1 MFIILLVHVDNN
13 HCWTYA
19 PIQSSTGKTFLPDMN
34 TNDGK
39 PKSFT
44 DLLSTYKKKE
54 TGIKRKQRDEVSQ
67 EGKIEINYSLHFFF
81 VNFILESNI
90 SSSPKKVRDADVTN
104 DVTNSIT
111 IANVEFEK
119 SNTDTHS
126 KI

>member
-54 TGIKRKQRDEVSQ
+54 TDDDC
-67 EGKIEINYSLHFFF
+67 KIIIF
-81 VNFILESNI
+81 LELVFLCVI
-90 SSSPKKVRDADVTN
+90 YL
-104 DVTNSIT
+104 
-111 IANVEFEK
+111 
-119 SNTDTHS
+119 
-126 KI
+126 